1 MNARSAPQGFTMIE
15 MLIVSV
21 ILITIMSVVIAS
33 YRTGQ
38 RSGELESSFQQ
49 TINALTTARAK
60 SLGGEI
66 FTGGPFVN
74 EFPAGGYGVHFDEGS
89 NQVTIYAADAP
100 TTTLASGAVVGG
112 GFINFADITVVDLCG
127 FNQPVITDIPCG
139 LGWTS
144 IGASLEVV
152 FSQANEAT
160 ASYPI
165 GSSSALFVGGLLEH
179 QKTGSQSYFYIA
191 LPTGV
196 VTGNFTL

>member
-1 MNARSAPQGFTMIE
+1 MIE

-38 RSGELESSFQQ
+38 RSGELEGSFQQ
-49 TINALTTARAK
+49 TLNAITTARAK

-74 EFPAGGYGVHFDEGS
+74 EFPAGGYGVHFDKGS

-100 TTTLASGAVVGG
+100 DTTLTSGAVVGG

-127 FNQPVITDIPCG
+127 SDQSVLTDIPCG
-139 LGWTS
+139 SGWTS

-160 ASYPI
+160 ASYSI
-165 GSSSALFVGGLLEH
+165 GSGARFVGGLLEH
-179 QKTGSQSYFYIA
+179 QKTGSQAYFYIA